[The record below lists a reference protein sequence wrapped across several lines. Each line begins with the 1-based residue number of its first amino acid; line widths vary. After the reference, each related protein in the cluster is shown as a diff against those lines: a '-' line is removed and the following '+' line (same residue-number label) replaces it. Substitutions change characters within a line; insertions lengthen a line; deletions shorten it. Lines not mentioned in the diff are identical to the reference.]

1 MSGLFWCSKEEHMP
15 SSKRAGIIG
24 ACQPDVWLLESPS
37 KPALRAGIWARLL
50 AALHESRKK
59 EAARVIFRHREL
71 IGNFR
76 SIELLRSQ
84 DGLSAD
90 A

>member
-1 MSGLFWCSKEEHMP
+1 MP

-24 ACQPDVWLLESPS
+24 AYQPDIWLLESPS
-37 KPALRAGIWARLL
+37 RPVPRAGIWARLL

-71 IGNFR
+71 VGNFR
-76 SIELLRSQ
+76 SIELLRGQ
-84 DGLSAD
+84 DGLNAD

>member
-1 MSGLFWCSKEEHMP
+1 MP

-24 ACQPDVWLLESPS
+24 AYRSDTWLLKSPS
-37 KPALRAGIWARLL
+37 RPTLRRGIWARVL
-50 AALHESRKK
+50 AALHESRNK

-76 SIELLRSQ
+76 SIELLRRQ
-84 DGLSAD
+84 DGLNAD

>member
-1 MSGLFWCSKEEHMP
+1 MP
-15 SSKRAGIIG
+15 FSKRVGIIG
-24 ACQPDVWLLESPS
+24 AHRSDIWLLESPS
-37 KPALRAGIWARLL
+37 KPALRPGIWARLL

-59 EAARVIFRHREL
+59 EAAWVIYRHREL
-71 IGNFR
+71 IGNFQ

-84 DGLSAD
+84 DGLNAD

>member
-1 MSGLFWCSKEEHMP
+1 MP
-15 SSKRAGIIG
+15 SSKRAGMIG
-24 ACQPDVWLLESPS
+24 AYQSDSWLLESPS

-59 EAARVIFRHREL
+59 EAARVICRHREL
-71 IGNFR
+71 VGNFQ
-76 SIELLRSQ
+76 SIELLRGQ
-84 DGLSAD
+84 DGRSAD